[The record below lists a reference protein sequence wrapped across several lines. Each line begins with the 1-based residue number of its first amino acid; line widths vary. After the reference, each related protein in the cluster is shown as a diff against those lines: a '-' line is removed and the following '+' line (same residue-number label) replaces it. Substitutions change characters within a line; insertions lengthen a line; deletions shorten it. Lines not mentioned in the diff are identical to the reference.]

1 MNPLVTGREKQPHAG
16 SDLNFEHHLR
26 EEEED
31 FIQPLS
37 DLYQPSTPGKKSV
50 LGFVQRETCQSV
62 CDQLNKD
69 SDRLREKAAK
79 GCSNSGRSNRLQR
92 QKKDTTEL
100 NFEPQDVDE
109 KIKNLRCRAEIG
121 CSRGVAVE
129 AEAGNQK
136 RSVHILD
143 LPSEILVKIFA
154 LLPTYQNIHCIPH
167 VCQRFRRT
175 AAPFTWDRFKG
186 WVAAEDRSLRP
197 LDFELEIL
205 ELLKAGQHDRHKNV
219 KANRKWRPGNKSKAA
234 AEQERLTEE
243 SAAAAR
249 ATPVISSAR
258 APRARTPSTN
268 FLMKKEK
275 LCLGSNNNENAY
287 LAIKKRGTSSL
298 PRHTKQ

>member
-1 MNPLVTGREKQPHAG
+1 MSEWSLREANKEEAAGRLE
-16 SDLNFEHHLR
+16 

-31 FIQPLS
+31 FEQPLS
-37 DLYQPSTPGKKSV
+37 DLDQPTTPGKKSV

-79 GCSNSGRSNRLQR
+79 SCSNSGRSNRLQR
-92 QKKDTTEL
+92 QKKDTPEL
-100 NFEPQDVDE
+100 IFGPQDVDE

-143 LPSEILVKIFA
+143 LPSEILLKIFA

-175 AAPFTWDRFKG
+175 AA
-186 WVAAEDRSLRP
+186 EDKSLRP

-205 ELLKAGQHDRHKNV
+205 ELLKAGQHDRPKNV
-219 KANRKWRPGNKSKAA
+219 KANRKWRPGNKSTAA